1 MSLIQEILLEPR
13 WDEKNLNLIKQSTL
27 NQVLQQ
33 KEIQI
38 VSAQIE
44 YRN

>member
-27 NQVLQQ
+27 NQVATAKGDPNSIAKLN
-33 KEIQI
+33 
-38 VSAQIE
+38 IE
-44 YRN
+44 S